1 MVHAFFKNVELII
14 ENVVVSLSKSNE
26 DNGWREEDY
35 YYYTSNSPVVIIKEL
50 EARASSGGAGP
61 RGDTSLAG
69 IILEDI

>member
-14 ENVVVSLSKSNE
+14 ENLVVSLSKRN
-26 DNGWREEDY
+26 D

-50 EARASSGGAGP
+50 EARASLGVAGP